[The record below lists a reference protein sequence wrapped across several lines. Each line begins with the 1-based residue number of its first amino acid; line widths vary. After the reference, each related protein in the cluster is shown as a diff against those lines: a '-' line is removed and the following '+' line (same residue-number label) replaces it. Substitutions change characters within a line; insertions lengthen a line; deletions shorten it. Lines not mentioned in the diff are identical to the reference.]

1 MSDETAAPADGEEGE
16 DAPKKGG
23 KGMLIGIV
31 LAVVLGGGGFFASY
45 SGMIPGLG
53 GGGGEQDAEKAPEMP
68 VEETVAEFVPIDR
81 MVISLGSVNNAKH
94 LNFGAALE
102 VEPEFKEEVELL
114 KPRILDVL
122 NTYLRA
128 VELRDIENPA
138 AMTRLRAQML
148 RRVNIVAGEGKVIDL
163 LITEFVLN

>member
-1 MSDETAAPADGEEGE
+1 MSDETADPNEEEG
-16 DAPKKGG
+16 AGKKKGG
-23 KGMLIGIV
+23 KGTIIGIA
-31 LAVVLGGGGFFASY
+31 LAAILGGGGFYASY

-53 GGGGEQDAEKAPEMP
+53 GGGGEEVAEKPKEVMVAT
-68 VEETVAEFVPIDR
+68 VVAEFVPIDR
-81 MVISLGSVNNAKH
+81 MIISLGSANAAKH

-102 VEPEFKEEVELL
+102 VEAEFKEEVTLL
-114 KPRILDVL
+114 LPRILDVL

-148 RRVNIVAGEGKVIDL
+148 RRVNIVTGEGRVNDL

>member
-1 MSDETAAPADGEEGE
+1 MSDETAEPGDGEEEAG
-16 DAPKKGG
+16 KKGG
-23 KGMLIGIV
+23 KGMIV
-31 LAVVLGGGGFFASY
+31 GLGLAVVLGGGGFFAAY
-45 SGMIPGLG
+45 SGMVPGLG
-53 GGGGEQDAEKAPEMP
+53 GGGEEVAEKPKEIMVAT
-68 VEETVAEFVPIDR
+68 VVAEFVPIDR
-81 MVISLGSVNNAKH
+81 MVISLGSASKSRH
-94 LNFGAALE
+94 LTFGAALE
-102 VEPEFKEEVELL
+102 VEPEYKEEVILL

-148 RRVNIVAGEGKVIDL
+148 RRVNIVTGEGRVNDL

>member
-1 MSDETAAPADGEEGE
+1 MSDAETELDGAEEEVSG
-16 DAPKKGG
+16 KKGS
-23 KGMLIGIV
+23 KGMLVGVV
-31 LAVVLGGGGFFASY
+31 LALIAGGGGFFAASNNL
-45 SGMIPGLG
+45 IPGLSGEG
-53 GGGGEQDAEKAPEMP
+53 GAQTSSAPEIMLAS
-68 VEETVAEFVPIDR
+68 TTTEFVAIDR
-81 MVISLGSVNNAKH
+81 MVISLGKDKGAQY

-102 VEPEFKEEVELL
+102 VVPEHKEEVTNLL
-114 KPRILDVL
+114 PRVLDIL

-148 RRVNIVAGEGKVIDL
+148 RRVNIVTGEGRIKDL

>member
-1 MSDETAAPADGEEGE
+1 MSDTAEATIEDEEGE
-16 DAPKKGG
+16 EDAKKGG
-23 KGMLIGIV
+23 KGPLIGGV
-31 LAVVLGGGGFFASY
+31 LAVVLGGAGFFASY

-53 GGGGEQDAEKAPEMP
+53 GSAPE
-68 VEETVAEFVPIDR
+68 EEKPAEVMVAQTVAEFVAIDR
-81 MVISLGSVNNAKH
+81 MVISLGSANKAKH

-102 VEPEFKEEVELL
+102 VEAEFKEEIELL
-114 KPRILDVL
+114 KPRVLDVL

-148 RRVNIVAGEGKVIDL
+148 RRVRLVAGEGKVKDL

>member
-1 MSDETAAPADGEEGE
+1 MSDESAAADEATDDP
-16 DAPKKGG
+16 DAKKGG
-23 KGMLIGIV
+23 KGMIV
-31 LAVVLGGGGFFASY
+31 GLALALVLGGGGFYASY
-45 SGMIPGLG
+45 SGLVPGLG
-53 GGGGEQDAEKAPEMP
+53 GGTAKEPEKPLEIM
-68 VEETVAEFVPIDR
+68 VATTAVFVPIDR
-81 MVISLGSVNNAKH
+81 MVISLGRANAAKH

-128 VELRDIENPA
+128 VEMRDIENPA

-148 RRVNIVAGEGKVIDL
+148 RRVNIVTGEGRVKDL

>member
-1 MSDETAAPADGEEGE
+1 MSDETAEPEDGED
-16 DAPKKGG
+16 DAGKKGG
-23 KGMLIGIV
+23 KGMIV
-31 LAVVLGGGGFFASY
+31 GLGLAVVLGGGGFFAAY
-45 SGMIPGLG
+45 SGMVPGLG
-53 GGGGEQDAEKAPEMP
+53 GGGEQAAEEPKEIMVAT
-68 VEETVAEFVPIDR
+68 VVAEFVAIDR
-81 MVISLGSVNNAKH
+81 MVISLGSANKSKH
-94 LNFGAALE
+94 LTFGAALE
-102 VEPEFKEEVELL
+102 VEPEYKEEVILL

-148 RRVNIVAGEGKVIDL
+148 RRVNIVTGEGRVNDL

>member
-1 MSDETAAPADGEEGE
+1 MSDEAEPGEENEGE
-16 DAPKKGG
+16 PEKKGG
-23 KGMLIGIV
+23 KGMIIGIA
-31 LAVVLGGGGFFASY
+31 LAAVLGGGGFFASY
-45 SGMIPGLG
+45 NGMVPGLG
-53 GGGGEQDAEKAPEMP
+53 GGGGEEA
-68 VEETVAEFVPIDR
+68 VEEPTEIMVATTIAEFVPIDR
-81 MVISLGSVNNAKH
+81 MVISLGSANTAKH

-102 VEPEFKEEVELL
+102 VAPEFKEEVTLL

-128 VELRDIENPA
+128 VEVRDIENPA

-148 RRVNIVAGEGKVIDL
+148 RRVNIVTGEGRVNDL

>member
-1 MSDETAAPADGEEGE
+1 MSDETDIADDQE
-16 DAPKKGG
+16 DPPKKGG
-23 KGMLIGIV
+23 GKGTIIGLG
-31 LAVVLGGGGFFASY
+31 LAVVMGGGGFFASY

-53 GGGGEQDAEKAPEMP
+53 GGAPEETAP
-68 VEETVAEFVPIDR
+68 VQVMVATTTTEFVAIDR
-81 MVISLGSVNNAKH
+81 MVISLGDSNQAKH

-102 VEPEFKEEVELL
+102 VVPEFKEEVTLL

-128 VELRDIENPA
+128 VEIRDIENPA

-148 RRVNIVAGEGKVIDL
+148 RRVNIVTGEGRVNDL